1 MTEVALEGL
10 GVRYGRD
17 RVVDE
22 VDLLVPPGSWAGLIG
37 PNGAGKTSLLKAL
50 AGLVPHS
57 GVVRLGGG
65 PALSGGRRALAR
77 AIAYVP
83 QRPITPAMTVHE
95 YVLLGRTPHLSY
107 FGTEG
112 RKDLTVAA
120 GVLDRLELGPLRD
133 RFLATLSGGEFQRAV
148 LGRALAQ
155 EAPIL
160 LLDEPTSALDVGHQL
175 SVLEL
180 VDELRR
186 ERRLT
191 VLSAMHDL
199 TLAGQFADR
208 LYLLDGGR
216 LVASGPA
223 TSVLTEGAI
232 RRHYGATVEILRGD
246 HGVVVIPTRSRRDH
260 PRDEEAGG

>member
-1 MTEVALEGL
+1 MTEVALERL
-10 GVRYGRD
+10 AVRYGRD
-17 RVVDE
+17 LVVDD
-22 VDLLVPPGSWAGLIG
+22 VDLHVPAGSWAGLIG
-37 PNGAGKTSLLKAL
+37 PNGAGKTTLLKAL

-57 GVVRLGGG
+57 GVVRLGGD
-65 PALSGGRRALAR
+65 PALSEGRRSLAV
-77 AIAYVP
+77 AYVP
-83 QRPITPAMTVHE
+83 QRPFTPAMTVHE

-112 RKDLTVAA
+112 RKDLAVAA
-120 GVLDRLELGPLRD
+120 GVLDRLELGPLRN
-133 RFLATLSGGEFQRAV
+133 RVMATLSGGEFQRAV

-208 LYLLDGGR
+208 LYLLDGGK

-232 RRHYGATVEILRGD
+232 RRHYGATVEILKGD
-246 HGVVVIPTRSRRDH
+246 HGVVVIPMRSRRDP
-260 PRDEEAGG
+260 PRDEEMGG

>member
-1 MTEVALEGL
+1 VTGIAMESV

-17 RVVDE
+17 RVVED
-22 VDLLVPPGSWAGLIG
+22 VDLRVPEGSWAGLIG
-37 PNGAGKTSLLKAL
+37 PNGAGKTTLLKAL

-57 GVVRLGGG
+57 GMVRLGGES
-65 PALSGGRRALAR
+65 ALSGGRRTMAR

-83 QRPITPAMTVHE
+83 QRPMAPTMTVHE

-112 RKDLTVAA
+112 RKDLSVAA
-120 GVLDRLELGPLRD
+120 AVLERLELGALRE
-133 RFLATLSGGEFQRAV
+133 RALATLSGGEFQRAV

-160 LLDEPTSALDVGHQL
+160 VMDEPTSGLDVGHQL

-216 LVASGPA
+216 VVASGPA

-232 RRHYGATVEILRGD
+232 RRHYGATVQILRGD
-246 HGVVVIPTRSRRDH
+246 HGVVVIPTRTKTVP
-260 PRDEEAGG
+260 PRDQEMGG